1 VPFLL
6 AAIGG
11 TGPLLVSAIF
21 GIDSTWPTIGGAA
34 GASIALAALLLREI
48 NRNSSGAWRIVQDK
62 NRTIHRM
69 AWVDAVKERRI
80 AVLETELRICRGI
93 ASPGTDPDVADPG
106 PYVAPT
112 EDELRSW

>member
-1 VPFLL
+1 MVLGALGGRTL
-6 AAIGG
+6 AFV
-11 TGPLLVSAIF
+11 L
-21 GIDSTWPTIGGAA
+21 GIDSAWPTIGGAA

-69 AWVDAVKERRI
+69 TWTDRVKDRRI

-93 ASPGTDPDVADPG
+93 AAPGTEPDVVDPG
-106 PYVAPT
+106 PYVPPT
-112 EDELRSW
+112 EDELKSW